1 MERGP
6 VRRELEAAWQRRVS
20 HAQARYREK
29 AAIARL
35 LMSER
40 RALAKNEGFDPDGA
54 LALHQA
60 LRRESE
66 ALREHRRVLTIF
78 SESLSFTEQCLMR
91 THDRS
96 SCDPGRVN

>member
-20 HAQARYREK
+20 HPQAGYREK

-35 LMSER
+35 LMTDRLALPLSER
-40 RALAKNEGFDPDGA
+40 SDPDGA
-54 LALHQA
+54 FALDQA

-66 ALREHRRVLTIF
+66 ALAEFRRVLRILIELILHGTVPV
-78 SESLSFTEQCLMR
+78 E
-91 THDRS
+91 
-96 SCDPGRVN
+96 DP

>member
-35 LMSER
+35 LMTDRLALPLSER
-40 RALAKNEGFDPDGA
+40 PDPDGA
-54 LALHQA
+54 FTLDQA

-66 ALREHRRVLTIF
+66 ALGEYQRVLTIF
-78 SESLSFTEQCLMR
+78 SELILHGTLPDE
-91 THDRS
+91 
-96 SCDPGRVN
+96 DP

>member
-1 MERGP
+1 MERGS

-35 LMSER
+35 LMTGQL
-40 RALAKNEGFDPDGA
+40 ALPLSGRPDPDVAFA
-54 LALHQA
+54 LDQA

-66 ALREHRRVLTIF
+66 ALGEYRRVLTIF
-78 SESLSFTEQCLMR
+78 SELILHGTVPDE
-91 THDRS
+91 
-96 SCDPGRVN
+96 DP

>member
-20 HAQARYREK
+20 HAQAGYREK

-35 LMSER
+35 SMTDRLALPLSER
-40 RALAKNEGFDPDGA
+40 PDPDAFA
-54 LALHQA
+54 LDQA

-66 ALREHRRVLTIF
+66 ARREYKRVLTIF
-78 SESLSFTEQCLMR
+78 SELILHGTLPDE
-91 THDRS
+91 
-96 SCDPGRVN
+96 DP